1 MGFFDQIKEFF
12 AKYQNDNSKKVTK
25 YIGCY
30 RTSTFHRPGCKC
42 IKMMSRENLI
52 FYDSSVTYQTLVGLK
67 MKPCSKCK
75 PK

>member
-1 MGFFDQIKEFF
+1 MGFFEQIKSFF
-12 AKYQNDNSKKVTK
+12 NKYKSDNTKRPTK

-30 RTSTFHRPGCKC
+30 RTNTFHRPGCKC
-42 IKMMSRENLI
+42 VKAMNRENLI
-52 FYDSSVTYQTLVGLK
+52 FYDSSVSYQTLIGLR